1 MRRPTTPDLTVVNVS
16 LTGPE
21 RDYDTVVDFLHHTF
35 RLVRVGTSGDVEA
48 ARELVGSWASEA
60 DAIAITGVR
69 EARAVGLYDGELDA
83 IDSIKQATT
92 AVPVSD
98 GHDLGDVL
106 QEWLARDRRAVAL
119 GLPCQPCRTFPRRT
133 SL

>member
-83 IDSIKQATT
+83 IDSI
-92 AVPVSD
+92 
-98 GHDLGDVL
+98 
-106 QEWLARDRRAVAL
+106 
-119 GLPCQPCRTFPRRT
+119 
-133 SL
+133 